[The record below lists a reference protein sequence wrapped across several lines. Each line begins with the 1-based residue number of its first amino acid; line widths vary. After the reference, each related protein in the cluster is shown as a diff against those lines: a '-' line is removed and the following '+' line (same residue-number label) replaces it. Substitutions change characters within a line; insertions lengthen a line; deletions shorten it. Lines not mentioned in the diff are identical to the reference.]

1 MPGTLVR
8 RPRVL
13 QIATSVV
20 PSVPSSHRPRVV
32 AGVAAVLLL
41 LGVITVAAPDM
52 ANAAPSASLT
62 RYPYLT
68 DSIQNSITVN
78 WATTATGTTGRV
90 QWGPVGNCAATTTTA
105 TKTNTTVNSV
115 AQFQWKASLPVRLRV
130 SCKET
135 E

>member
-20 PSVPSSHRPRVV
+20 PSLPSSHGPRVV

-41 LGVITVAAPDM
+41 LEVTALAAPDM

-68 DSIQNSITVN
+68 DSI
-78 WATTATGTTGRV
+78 
-90 QWGPVGNCAATTTTA
+90 
-105 TKTNTTVNSV
+105 
-115 AQFQWKASLPVRLRV
+115 
-130 SCKET
+130 
-135 E
+135 